1 MEFKESKDNPLHRDY
16 GLWSNTRFVLN
27 RARKYCPLVFL
38 LGSTDL
44 FCGSVQSYL
53 GGFLSKFILDAI
65 TVSLPPEEK
74 QRRLLW
80 ILVIGSL
87 VALIISFSKII
98 AGSMVWPRYIYVRTG
113 VIHERVAKAM
123 RMDYELL
130 ERPEALDLHQR
141 ASNSTDGNSNGFE
154 GMLHILQD
162 LGRNVFTT
170 IVTFVAVL
178 VLDYRLILACS
189 TAGFRKRIKR
199 KSGTAWLPSG
209 GRTTIWP
216 ASPSS
221 RNTPRISACS
231 PWFPSSKG
239 SSMLSMKPVRNGSI
253 TTIISGT
260 GMCSSARA

>member
-98 AGSMVWPRYIYVRTG
+98 FSFSYFSIPRTI
-113 VIHERVAKAM
+113 K
-123 RMDYELL
+123 
-130 ERPEALDLHQR
+130 
-141 ASNSTDGNSNGFE
+141 
-154 GMLHILQD
+154 
-162 LGRNVFTT
+162 VF
-170 IVTFVAVL
+170 
-178 VLDYRLILACS
+178 LI
-189 TAGFRKRIKR
+189 
-199 KSGTAWLPSG
+199 
-209 GRTTIWP
+209 
-216 ASPSS
+216 
-221 RNTPRISACS
+221 
-231 PWFPSSKG
+231 
-239 SSMLSMKPVRNGSI
+239 
-253 TTIISGT
+253 
-260 GMCSSARA
+260 